1 MSIDVSVM
9 NAGDE
14 AISGQVRPLRFG
26 FLFRDGGQVGR
37 RGGDER
43 PRDSGRAAGC
53 AQCRDRQVGL
63 GCRRCRT
70 VPQRYEQLQ
79 RIGSEHR
86 YRVQRRGVRR
96 SEIGAGKAEETTRLF
111 KANTKTT
118 SPEAKVQLTYVID
131 DGDKYVYVDPDF
143 AGKAVML
150 FDLVPNEAT
159 AKWAVGLFYETDSRN
174 AGSGYYRFYAG

>member
-1 MSIDVSVM
+1 M
-9 NAGDE
+9 
-14 AISGQVRPLRFG
+14 RPLRFG

-96 SEIGAGKAEETTRLF
+96 SEIGGRQGRRDHA
-111 KANTKTT
+111 
-118 SPEAKVQLTYVID
+118 PVQGEYED
-131 DGDKYVYVDPDF
+131 YF
-143 AGKAVML
+143 AGSESAAYL
-150 FDLVPNEAT
+150 CD
-159 AKWAVGLFYETDSRN
+159 
-174 AGSGYYRFYAG
+174 